1 MCGSLRKGLGRRWE
15 KSLDRGLRFLFHRGP
30 SSARRPFSG
39 RFYMATAAVEERELL
54 KTISWFDGFVVAL
67 ANPSFLITGL
77 GASVLGLGGWGAVI
91 LWTTSVVIGALHNY
105 VYSELAAMFPKLSG
119 GIAIYAH
126 EAWKKYLS
134 FVGPVAAFGYWIGWS
149 VVLSATGVVVGF
161 LVQAQFYTSSAT
173 HHSAWNHAGHFLGI
187 PLYFSFP
194 IALTIVIIAVIW
206 TFNVIGM
213 RPAVWVG
220 YVTGALLL
228 IPLAVIMF
236 LPYITGDWHSSNLH
250 SNVNWHS
257 LTADNGI
264 KLVIVWL
271 YVMCW
276 SSYGMECC
284 ATFAPEYHDT
294 ERDTAKALRVA
305 AIFGVIVYGLLPL
318 GAVGTFGDQNITL
331 DNYLGSFYAD
341 TFHDILG
348 TGTGVAIIL
357 LCAGIVLAMN
367 TATADGSRA
376 LYGISQDG
384 MTIRWLGK
392 LNGRHVPGHAMTLD
406 AVLNILLLLTFASD
420 ATGSLKILIFSNL
433 GYVLCHVFAM
443 SGFLLL
449 RKDRPNWPRPIRVAR
464 PWFYL
469 GFLLAA
475 FDALLVIWGGWNS
488 GLAWGDTSKTIVF
501 EGIGVLLIAA
511 VLYVFRVVVEDKRKL
526 ALRIWSPAM
535 PDDVPPVGAAV
546 E

>member
-1 MCGSLRKGLGRRWE
+1 
-15 KSLDRGLRFLFHRGP
+15 
-30 SSARRPFSG
+30 
-39 RFYMATAAVEERELL
+39 MATAVVEERELL

-77 GASVLGLGGWGAVI
+77 GLSAFSLGGWGAVI
-91 LWTTSVVIGALHNY
+91 LWTVSVILGALHNY
-105 VYSELAAMFPKLSG
+105 IYSETATMFPKLSG

-161 LVQAQFYTSSAT
+161 LVQAQFYPSSVDST
-173 HHSAWNHAGHFLGI
+173 FWNHSGHFLGI
-187 PLYFSFP
+187 PVYFSFP

-228 IPLAVIMF
+228 IPLAVIMI
-236 LPYITGDWHSSNLH
+236 LPYFTGDWHSSNLN

-257 LTADNGI
+257 LTGDNGI

-318 GAVGTFGDQNITL
+318 GAVGTFGATNITT

-341 TFHDILG
+341 TFHDTLG
-348 TGTGVAIIL
+348 TSTGIAIIL

-392 LNGRHVPGHAMTLD
+392 LNRFHVPATAMTVD
-406 AVLNILLLLTFASD
+406 ALLNIVLLLTYASD
-420 ATGSLKILIFSNL
+420 PIGALKILIFSNL
-433 GYVLCHVFAM
+433 GYVTCHVFAM

-449 RKDRPNWPRPIRVAR
+449 RKDRPNWPRPIKVAR
-464 PWFYL
+464 PWYYL
-469 GFLLAA
+469 AFLLAG
-475 FDALLVIWGGWNS
+475 FDALLLVWGGWNS

-511 VLYVFRVVVEDKRKL
+511 VL
-526 ALRIWSPAM
+526 
-535 PDDVPPVGAAV
+535 
-546 E
+546 

>member
-1 MCGSLRKGLGRRWE
+1 
-15 KSLDRGLRFLFHRGP
+15 
-30 SSARRPFSG
+30 
-39 RFYMATAAVEERELL
+39 MAVAAVEERELL

-91 LWTTSVVIGALHNY
+91 LWTASVLVGAMHNY
-105 VYSELAAMFPKLSG
+105 VYSELASMFPKLSG

-126 EAWKKYLS
+126 EAWKRYLS
-134 FVGPVAAFGYWIGWS
+134 FVGPIAAFGYWIGWS

-161 LVQAQFYTSSAT
+161 LVQAQFYTSSAAA
-173 HHSAWNHAGHFLGI
+173 SSSWNHSGHFLGI

-194 IALTIVIIAVIW
+194 IALTICIIVAIW
-206 TFNVIGM
+206 VFNVLGM

-250 SNVNWHS
+250 SAVNWHS
-257 LTADNGI
+257 LTGDNGI
-264 KLVIVWL
+264 KLVVVWL

-294 ERDTAKALRVA
+294 ARDTGKALRVA
-305 AIFGVIVYGLLPL
+305 AVFGVIVYGLLPL
-318 GAVGTFGDQNITL
+318 GAVGTFGDKNVTL
-331 DNYLGSFYAD
+331 DNYLGNFYAT

-348 TGTGVAIIL
+348 TGTGLAIIL

-384 MTIRWLGK
+384 MTIKWLGR
-392 LNGRHVPGHAMTLD
+392 LNRYHVPANAMTVD
-406 AVLNILLLLTFASD
+406 ALLNIALLGTYASD
-420 ATGSLKILIFSNL
+420 PIGALKILVFSNL
-433 GYVLCHVFAM
+433 GYVLCHVFAT

-449 RKDRPNWPRPIRVAR
+449 RRDRPAWPRPIKVNSLWVAIGAAL
-464 PWFYL
+464 FVFDL
-469 GFLLAA
+469 TLLIFGAA
-475 FDALLVIWGGWNS
+475 NV
-488 GLAWGDTSKTIVF
+488 GLAYGASTRSTLVPS
-501 EGIGVLLIAA
+501 LA
-511 VLYVFRVVVEDKRKL
+511 VLAIALGLYIFRVVVQDHKSL
-526 ALRIWSPAM
+526 QLRLPAATM
-535 PDDVPPVGAAV
+535 PEEEAAV
-546 E
+546 PGTPTV

>member
-1 MCGSLRKGLGRRWE
+1 
-15 KSLDRGLRFLFHRGP
+15 
-30 SSARRPFSG
+30 
-39 RFYMATAAVEERELL
+39 MATAAVEERELL

-91 LWTTSVVIGALHNY
+91 LWTTSVIIGALHNY

-126 EAWKKYLS
+126 EAWKKYVS
-134 FVGPVAAFGYWIGWS
+134 FVGPIAAFGYWIGWS
-149 VVLSATGVVVGF
+149 VVLSATGIVVGF
-161 LVQAQFYTSSAT
+161 LIQAQFYTSSAT
-173 HHSAWNHAGHFLGI
+173 STAWNHTWQVAGQSI
-187 PLYFSFP
+187 YFSFP
-194 IALTIVIIAVIW
+194 IALTIVIICAIW
-206 TFNVIGM
+206 TFNVLGM

-220 YVTGALLL
+220 YVTGGLLL

-236 LPYITGDWHSSNLH
+236 LPYITGDWHSSNMNSTIH
-250 SNVNWHS
+250 WTS
-257 LTADNGI
+257 LTGDNGI

-294 ERDTAKALRVA
+294 ARDTPKALRVA
-305 AIFGVIVYGLLPL
+305 AIFGVLVYCLLPL
-318 GAVGTFGDQNITL
+318 GAVGTFGDQNLTL
-331 DNYLGSFYAD
+331 DNYLGSFYA
-341 TFHDILG
+341 TAFHDILG
-348 TGTGVAIIL
+348 VGTGVAIIL

-384 MTIRWLGK
+384 MTIHWLGK
-392 LNGRHVPGHAMTLD
+392 LNSRHVPANAMTLD
-406 AVLNILLLLTFASD
+406 ALLNIFLLFTFASD
-420 ATGSLKILIFSNL
+420 ASGALKILIFSNL

-443 SGFLLL
+443 SGVLLL
-449 RKDRPNWPRPIRVAR
+449 RKDRPDWPRPIKVNRIWVFGA
-464 PWFYL
+464 
-469 GFLLAA
+469 GCLAV
-475 FDALLVIWGGWNS
+475 FDAVLLIWGGWNS
-488 GLAWGDTSKTIVF
+488 GLAWGDTSKTTVF
-501 EGIGVLLIAA
+501 QGIAVLLIAA
-511 VLYVFRVVVEDKRKL
+511 VLYVYRVVVQDKRKL
-526 ALRIWSPAM
+526 ALRLWAPRTPDEQPPAG
-535 PDDVPPVGAAV
+535 VAV

>member
-1 MCGSLRKGLGRRWE
+1 
-15 KSLDRGLRFLFHRGP
+15 
-30 SSARRPFSG
+30 
-39 RFYMATAAVEERELL
+39 MATAAVEERELL
-54 KTISWFDGFVVAL
+54 KSISWFDGFVVAL

-77 GASVLGLGGWGAVI
+77 GGSVFSLGGWGAVI
-91 LWTTSVVIGALHNY
+91 LWTVSVVLGALHNY
-105 VYSELAAMFPKLSG
+105 IYSELAAMFPKLSG

-126 EAWKKYLS
+126 EAWKRYFS

-161 LVQAQFYTSSAT
+161 LIQAQFYTSSAT
-173 HHSAWNHAGHFLGI
+173 SGFWTAAPRHLLGI
-187 PLYFSFP
+187 PFYWSFP
-194 IALTIVIIAVIW
+194 IALTSVIIVVIW
-206 TFNVIGM
+206 GFNVAGM

-220 YVTGALLL
+220 YITGALLL

-236 LPYITGDWHSSNLH
+236 LPYLTGDWHSSNLH
-250 SNVNWHS
+250 NNIHATAVS
-257 LTADNGI
+257 LGSSSAT
-264 KLVIVWL
+264 LVVVWL
-271 YVMCW
+271 YAMCW

-294 ERDTAKALRVA
+294 ARDTPKALRVA
-305 AIFGVIVYGLLPL
+305 AIFGVLVYGLLPL

-331 DNYLGSFYAD
+331 DNYLGNFYAS

-348 TGTGVAIIL
+348 TGTGLAILL

-384 MTIRWLGK
+384 MTIKWLGK
-392 LNGRHVPGHAMTLD
+392 LNSKHVPANAMTLD
-406 AVLNILLLLTFASD
+406 AVLNIFLLFTFASD
-420 ATGSLKILIFSNL
+420 AKGALKILIFSNL

-449 RKDRPNWPRPIRVAR
+449 RKDRPNWPRPITVAK
-464 PWFYL
+464 PWVAL
-469 GFLLAA
+469 AGLLAA
-475 FDALLVIWGGWNS
+475 FDAVLLVWGGWNS
-488 GLAWGDTSKTIVF
+488 GLAWGDTSKTTVF
-501 EGIGVLLIAA
+501 QGIAVLLIAV
-511 VLYVFRVVVEDKRKL
+511 VLYVYRVVVQDKRKL
-526 ALRIWSPAM
+526 AMRVWSPTM
-535 PDDVPPVGAAV
+535 PDDVPPAGAAT

>member
-1 MCGSLRKGLGRRWE
+1 
-15 KSLDRGLRFLFHRGP
+15 
-30 SSARRPFSG
+30 
-39 RFYMATAAVEERELL
+39 MATAVVEERELL

-77 GASVLGLGGWGAVI
+77 GGSALSLGGWGAVI
-91 LWTTSVVIGALHNY
+91 LWTVSVIFGALHNY
-105 VYSELAAMFPKLSG
+105 IYSETATMFPKLSG

-126 EAWKKYLS
+126 EAWKRYFS

-173 HHSAWNHAGHFLGI
+173 SAFWTAAPRHFLGI
-187 PLYFSFP
+187 PFYWSFP
-194 IALTIVIIAVIW
+194 IALTSVIIIVIWA
-206 TFNVIGM
+206 FNVSGM

-220 YVTGALLL
+220 YVTGVLLL
-228 IPLAVIMF
+228 IPLAVLMF

-250 SNVNWHS
+250 NNISTNAHALGTSSATLIV
-257 LTADNGI
+257 
-264 KLVIVWL
+264 VWL
-271 YVMCW
+271 YAMCW

-294 ERDTAKALRVA
+294 ARDTPKALRIS
-305 AIFGVIVYGLLPL
+305 AIFGVMVYCLLPL
-318 GAVGTFGDQNITL
+318 GAMGTFGDQNLVFSATENNTI
-331 DNYLGSFYAD
+331 SFYA
-341 TFHDILG
+341 TAFHDILG
-348 TGTGVAIIL
+348 FGTGIAIIL

-384 MTIRWLGK
+384 MTIKWLGK
-392 LNGRHVPGHAMTLD
+392 LNRKHVPANAMTLD
-406 AVLNILLLLTFASD
+406 AVLNIVLLFTFASD
-420 ATGSLKILIFSNL
+420 ASGALKILIFSNL

-443 SGFLLL
+443 SGVVLL
-449 RKDRPNWPRPIRVAR
+449 RKDRPNWPRPIKVNRIWIVGA
-464 PWFYL
+464 
-469 GFLLAA
+469 GLLAA
-475 FDALLVIWGGWNS
+475 FDAVLLIWGGWNS
-488 GLAWGDTSKTIVF
+488 GLAWGDTSKTTVYQ
-501 EGIGVLLIAA
+501 GIAVLLIAA
-511 VLYVFRVVVEDKRKL
+511 VLYVYRVVVQDKRKL

-535 PDDVPPVGAAV
+535 PDDVPPAGVAT

>member
-1 MCGSLRKGLGRRWE
+1 
-15 KSLDRGLRFLFHRGP
+15 
-30 SSARRPFSG
+30 
-39 RFYMATAAVEERELL
+39 MAVAAVEERELL

-77 GASVLGLGGWGAVI
+77 GGSVLGLGGWGAVI
-91 LWTTSVVIGALHNY
+91 LWTASVVIGALHNY
-105 VYSELAAMFPKLSG
+105 VYSELASMFPKLSG

-126 EAWKKYLS
+126 EAWKKYVS

-161 LVQAQFYTSSAT
+161 LIQAQFYTSSV
-173 HHSAWNHAGHFLGI
+173 SSGFWNAHGHLIGGHV

-194 IALTIVIIAVIW
+194 IALTVVIIIAIW

-213 RPAVWVG
+213 RPTVWVG

-236 LPYITGDWHSSNLH
+236 LPYITGDWHASNLH
-250 SNVNWHS
+250 SSVNWHS

-294 ERDTAKALRVA
+294 ARDTGKALRVA

-318 GAVGTFGDQNITL
+318 GAVGTFGDKNVTT
-331 DNYLGSFYAD
+331 DNFLGNFYAT

-348 TGTGVAIIL
+348 TGTGLAIIL

-376 LYGISQDG
+376 LYGIAQDG

-392 LNGRHVPGHAMTLD
+392 LNRYHVPANAMTVD
-406 AVLNILLLLTFASD
+406 AVLNIVLLFTYASD
-420 ATGSLKILIFSNL
+420 PIGALKILVFSNL
-433 GYVLCHVFAM
+433 GYVLCHVFAT
-443 SGFLLL
+443 SGFMLL
-449 RKDRPNWPRPIRVAR
+449 RKDRPNWPRPIKVNSLWVAICCAL
-464 PWFYL
+464 FV
-469 GFLLAA
+469 
-475 FDALLVIWGGWNS
+475 FDL
-488 GLAWGDTSKTIVF
+488 
-501 EGIGVLLIAA
+501 VLLIFGAA
-511 VLYVFRVVVEDKRKL
+511 NVGLAYGASTSSTLIPSIAILVIALGLYVYRVVVQDRKPL
-526 ALRIWSPAM
+526 QLRLPSATM
-535 PDDVPPVGAAV
+535 PEEKAAIKAPTSTV
-546 E
+546 

>member
-1 MCGSLRKGLGRRWE
+1 
-15 KSLDRGLRFLFHRGP
+15 
-30 SSARRPFSG
+30 
-39 RFYMATAAVEERELL
+39 MAVAAVEERELL

-91 LWTTSVVIGALHNY
+91 LWTASVVVGALHNY
-105 VYSELAAMFPKLSG
+105 VYSELASMFPNLSG

-173 HHSAWNHAGHFLGI
+173 SGFWNAHGHVVGI
-187 PLYFSFP
+187 PVYFSFP
-194 IALTIVIIAVIW
+194 IALTIVIIAAIW

-213 RPAVWVG
+213 RPTVWVG

-236 LPYITGDWHSSNLH
+236 LPYVTGDWHSSNLH
-250 SNVNWHS
+250 SAINWHS
-257 LTADNGI
+257 VGGDNGI

-294 ERDTAKALRVA
+294 ARDTGKALRVA

-318 GAVGTFGDQNITL
+318 GAVGTFGDKNVTT
-331 DNYLGSFYAD
+331 DNYLGNFYAT

-384 MTIRWLGK
+384 MTIRWLGR
-392 LNGRHVPGHAMTLD
+392 LNRFHVPANAMTVD
-406 AVLNILLLLTFASD
+406 ALLNIFLLFTYASD
-420 ATGSLKILIFSNL
+420 PIGALKILVFSNL
-433 GYVLCHVFAM
+433 GYVLCHVFAT
-443 SGFLLL
+443 SGFMLL
-449 RKDRPNWPRPIRVAR
+449 RRDRPDWPRPIKVA
-464 PWFYL
+464 PAWVAACMVL
-469 GFLLAA
+469 FLFDLILLIFGAANVGLAYGA
-475 FDALLVIWGGWNS
+475 STRSTLIPSLLILVIALG
-488 GLAWGDTSKTIVF
+488 
-501 EGIGVLLIAA
+501 
-511 VLYVFRVVVEDKRKL
+511 LYVYRVVVQEKE
-526 ALRIWSPAM
+526 ALRLRLPSPTM
-535 PDDVPPVGAAV
+535 PEEEAAAAGAPPA
-546 E
+546 

>member
-1 MCGSLRKGLGRRWE
+1 
-15 KSLDRGLRFLFHRGP
+15 
-30 SSARRPFSG
+30 
-39 RFYMATAAVEERELL
+39 MATAVVEERELL

-77 GASVLGLGGWGAVI
+77 GGSVLGLGGWGAVI
-91 LWTTSVVIGALHNY
+91 LWTASVVVGALHNY
-105 VYSELAAMFPKLSG
+105 VYSELASMFPKLSG

-126 EAWKKYLS
+126 EAWKKYVS

-161 LVQAQFYTSSAT
+161 LVQAQFYTSSGT
-173 HHSAWNHAGHFLGI
+173 SDFWNAHGHLIGSHV

-194 IALTIVIIAVIW
+194 IALTVCIIVVIW

-236 LPYITGDWHSSNLH
+236 LPYLTGDWHSSNLH

-284 ATFAPEYHDT
+284 ATFAPEYHNTTVDT
-294 ERDTAKALRVA
+294 GKALRVA

-318 GAVGTFGDQNITL
+318 GAVGTFGDKNVTT
-331 DNYLGSFYAD
+331 DNFLGSFYAT

-348 TGTGVAIIL
+348 TGTGLAIIL

-376 LYGISQDG
+376 LYGIAQDG
-384 MTIRWLGK
+384 MTITWLGR
-392 LNGRHVPGHAMTLD
+392 LNRYHVPANAMTVD
-406 AVLNILLLLTFASD
+406 ALLNIALLFTYASD
-420 ATGSLKILIFSNL
+420 PIGALKILVFSNL
-433 GYVLCHVFAM
+433 GYVLCHVFAT
-443 SGFLLL
+443 SGFLML
-449 RKDRPNWPRPIRVAR
+449 RRDRPNWPRPIKVGSPWVAICCAL
-464 PWFYL
+464 FV
-469 GFLLAA
+469 
-475 FDALLVIWGGWNS
+475 FDL
-488 GLAWGDTSKTIVF
+488 
-501 EGIGVLLIAA
+501 VLLIFGAA
-511 VLYVFRVVVEDKRKL
+511 NVGLAYGASTSSTLVPSLLILVIALGLYVYRVVVQDKKPLQLRLPAPSMPEDER
-526 ALRIWSPAM
+526 AM
-535 PDDVPPVGAAV
+535 DTPTTSI
-546 E
+546 

>member
-1 MCGSLRKGLGRRWE
+1 
-15 KSLDRGLRFLFHRGP
+15 
-30 SSARRPFSG
+30 
-39 RFYMATAAVEERELL
+39 MAVAAVEERELL

-91 LWTTSVVIGALHNY
+91 LWTTSVIIGALHNY
-105 VYSELAAMFPKLSG
+105 VYSELASMFPNLSG

-161 LVQAQFYTSSAT
+161 LVQAQFYTSSAAAG
-173 HHSAWNHAGHFLGI
+173 SSWNHSGHIVGI
-187 PLYFSFP
+187 PVYFSFP

-213 RPAVWVG
+213 RPTVWVG

-236 LPYITGDWHSSNLH
+236 LPYVTGDWHSSNLH
-250 SNVNWHS
+250 SAINWHS
-257 LTADNGI
+257 IGGNDGI

-294 ERDTAKALRVA
+294 ARDTAKALRVA

-318 GAVGTFGDQNITL
+318 GAVGTFGDKNVTTS
-331 DNYLGSFYAD
+331 NFLGNFYAS

-348 TGTGVAIIL
+348 TGTGLAIIL

-384 MTIRWLGK
+384 MTIRWLGR
-392 LNGRHVPGHAMTLD
+392 LNRFHVPANAMTVD
-406 AVLNILLLLTFASD
+406 ALLNIFLLFTYASD
-420 ATGSLKILIFSNL
+420 PIGALKILVFSNL
-433 GYVLCHVFAM
+433 GYVLCHVFAT
-443 SGFLLL
+443 SGFMLL
-449 RKDRPNWPRPIRVAR
+449 RRDRPNWPRPIKVA
-464 PWFYL
+464 PAWVAACMVL
-469 GFLLAA
+469 FL
-475 FDALLVIWGGWNS
+475 FDL
-488 GLAWGDTSKTIVF
+488 
-501 EGIGVLLIAA
+501 VLLIFGAA
-511 VLYVFRVVVEDKRKL
+511 NVGLAYGASTRSTLIPSLLILVIALGLYVYRVVVQEKETLR
-526 ALRIWSPAM
+526 LRIPSPTM
-535 PDDVPPVGAAV
+535 PEEEAAV
-546 E
+546 TGAPPA